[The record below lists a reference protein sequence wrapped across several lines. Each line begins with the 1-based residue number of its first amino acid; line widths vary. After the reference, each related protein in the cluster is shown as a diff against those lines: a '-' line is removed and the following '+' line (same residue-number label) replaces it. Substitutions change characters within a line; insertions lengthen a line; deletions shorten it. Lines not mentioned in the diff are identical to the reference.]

1 METALVEG
9 LASGGEGTGGVLQDP
24 APLGCHPGIDAGGF
38 WLSTSCTPA
47 HYSNHSMVAVLLD
60 DKGTTRVSLARVL
73 SSGLRSHGTDHVLR
87 DPPPVLLLAILV
99 RGDRQVDLVQ
109 HSG

>member
-1 METALVEG
+1 MT
-9 LASGGEGTGGVLQDP
+9 VLK
-24 APLGCHPGIDAGGF
+24 
-38 WLSTSCTPA
+38 
-47 HYSNHSMVAVLLD
+47 D
-60 DKGTTRVSLARVL
+60 DKGTARVSLARVL

-99 RGDRQVDLVQ
+99 RGDREVHLVQ